1 MSGAFREFELLK
13 GIYARNALLPRE
25 VLVPPGDDMAAL
37 AFAGPALLVAVDQV
51 VEGRHVLPTTP
62 PRLVGRKAVLRNASD
77 VAAMAARP
85 VACVAAAVL
94 PADYGAE
101 RSAELFEGL
110 RATAE
115 RYGCPLVGGDL
126 SIHADPSAPLVCSVT
141 VLARPAWPDARIVTR
156 RGARIGDRIVVT
168 GALGGSLR
176 ADGGGPHLEA
186 EPRIEE
192 AIELLRL
199 LGPGLRSMIDVSDGL
214 GRDAAHLVEHDDAL
228 AIELD
233 ASRIPTRDG
242 ADWRGALRDGEDY
255 ELLAVVDADRD
266 LPATLGT
273 VPLTT
278 IGRVV
283 ARGSGALRVVVLA
296 EGERIDATA
305 LGWEHAGGGGA

>member
-1 MSGAFREFELLK
+1 M
-13 GIYARNALLPRE
+13 
-25 VLVPPGDDMAAL
+25 
-37 AFAGPALLVAVDQV
+37 
-51 VEGRHVLPTTP
+51 
-62 PRLVGRKAVLRNASD
+62 LRNASD

-192 AIELLRL
+192 AIELLRI

-283 ARGSGALRVVVLA
+283 ARGSGAPRVVVLA
-296 EGERIDATA
+296 EGARIDATA